1 MKFRLFGKRRKKE
14 DLRLADEELDG
25 GQERADGDGVP
36 ELSKEKV
43 VLEKISVDLNNK
55 MLRLDYIKR
64 LYEGIREAKD
74 RKSVV

>member
-14 DLRLADEELDG
+14 DLRLADEGLDG
-25 GQERADGDGVP
+25 GQERADGDGAP

-55 MLRLDYIKR
+55 MLRL
-64 LYEGIREAKD
+64 
-74 RKSVV
+74 V